1 MARKNRPVE
10 ILWDSVSFIPKK
22 NVWPCRSSTDFFFFF
37 FCVCMEW
44 NWPSRYVVLTI
55 SFSRI
60 DYGNALLLGATEK
73 DLTRL
78 QRLQNRA
85 ARLINLVGRDHPS
98 APLLQELHWL
108 RIRMRIQFKI
118 LVYVYKCR
126 YNLASE
132 YLSELVLPSTV
143 TYATR
148 SSFDTSLLHIPKTKN
163 VTGDSAFHAAAP
175 RLWNKLPRNIREAPS
190 IHVFKSLL
198 KTHLFWNCSF
208 FAILDCSVY
217 FILYLFLCLALCS
230 L

>member
-1 MARKNRPVE
+1 MLSE
-10 ILWDSVSFIPKK
+10 IGNFNDWKINSIFLNNPILKVYLLKPRI
-22 NVWPCRSSTDFFFFF
+22 STDILKHESVHF
-37 FCVCMEW
+37 W
-44 NWPSRYVVLTI
+44 
-55 SFSRI
+55 
-60 DYGNALLLGATEK
+60 EK
-73 DLTRL
+73 
-78 QRLQNRA
+78 A
-85 ARLINLVGRDHPS
+85 KI
-98 APLLQELHWL
+98 ELHWL
-108 RIRMRIQFKI
+108 PIRMRIQFKI

-126 YNLASE
+126 YNLAPE

-148 SSFDTSLLHIPKTKN
+148 SSFDTSLLHIPKTKT

-198 KTHLFWNCSF
+198 KTHLFWNCLF